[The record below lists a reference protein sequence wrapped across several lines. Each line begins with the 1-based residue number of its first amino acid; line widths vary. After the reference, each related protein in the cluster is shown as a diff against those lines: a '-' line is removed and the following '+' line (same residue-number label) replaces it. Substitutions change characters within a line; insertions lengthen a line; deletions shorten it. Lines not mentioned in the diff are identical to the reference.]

1 MTRDARNSSTQ
12 SVRVNAAEPGDILA
26 SIGLVPYDWRL
37 DTDTLTWGANAAEVL
52 HVPDLARIATGRG
65 YAAFLDP
72 RNAATRYDAVMQEGA
87 RDYGAGVP
95 YQTEYCLL
103 AGRDGATRLWVEDNG
118 RWFAGPTGK
127 PARAHGVVRI
137 ITERHD
143 HDERLAYLSRFDGL
157 TGEMNRNALTDVLTT
172 SLEEAL
178 KYRGSCGFLLIA
190 VDNLARINESYGFG
204 VADEV
209 IASVG
214 RRIRS
219 RMRGGD
225 VLGRFSSNKFG
236 VVLNTC
242 TPDDLSMAADRF
254 LAAVR
259 EDVVQTAN
267 GPVAAT
273 ITIGGV
279 AAPRHARTVAEI
291 LAHAQ
296 ESLDSAKAKRRG
308 SFIAYRPNVERETLR
323 QENVRATDKI
333 IAALNERR
341 ILLAYEPVVTTA
353 GRELAFYECLMRIRR
368 ADGSIVPATAVI
380 PIAEQLGL
388 VRLIDHRVIELVTA
402 ELAAAPSLQVSVNV
416 SPDSI
421 TDPDWWSALGAQLR
435 GRPGVAQRIMLEIT
449 ETAAIR
455 NIDEIS
461 GFVTRA
467 KDLGCRIAIDDFGA
481 GYTLFRNLRRLGVD
495 MIKIDGAFVQNL
507 TRSEDDRV
515 FVRTLVELGRSL
527 GLKTVAEWVQDEE
540 AAAIL
545 AEWGCD
551 YLQGDLVGRASLER
565 PWANGAAAPEKAAR

>member
-1 MTRDARNSSTQ
+1 VTRDARSPLDH
-12 SVRVNAAEPGDILA
+12 VNRAAEPSGILA
-26 SIGLVPYDWRL
+26 SIGLVPYEWRI

-52 HVPDLARIATGRG
+52 QVADPASIATGRG
-65 YAAFLDP
+65 YAGFLDP
-72 RNAATRYDAVMQEGA
+72 KNTSTRYDAVMQAGG
-87 RDYGAGVP
+87 RDSGAGVP
-95 YQTEYCLL
+95 YQTEYCLQT
-103 AGRDGATRLWVEDNG
+103 GPDGATSLWVEDNG
-118 RWFAGPTGK
+118 RWFAGADGR
-127 PARAHGVVRI
+127 PARAHGVVRA

-143 HDERLAYLSRFDGL
+143 NDERLAYLSRFDRL
-157 TGEMNRNALTDVLTT
+157 TGEMNRNALTEVLTA
-172 SLEEAL
+172 SLDEAL
-178 KYRGSCGFLLIA
+178 KYRGSCGFMLIA
-190 VDNLARINESYGFG
+190 VDNLARINEAYGFG

-214 RRIRS
+214 RRLRS

-242 TPDDLSMAADRF
+242 TPDDLTMAADRF

-259 EDVVQTAN
+259 EDVVQTNN

-296 ESLDSAKAKRRG
+296 ESLDAAKAKRRG
-308 SFIAYRPNVERETLR
+308 SFVAYRPNIEREAVR
-323 QENVRATDKI
+323 KENVRSTDKI
-333 IAALNERR
+333 VAALNERR
-341 ILLAYEPVVTTA
+341 ILLAFEPLVRTA
-353 GRELAFYECLMRIRR
+353 TRELAFYESLMRIQR
-368 ADGSIVPATAVI
+368 ADGSVVPASAVI
-380 PIAEQLGL
+380 PVAEELGL

-402 ELAAAPSLQVSVNV
+402 ELGAAPGLTASVNV

-435 GRPGVAQRIMLEIT
+435 ARPGVAQRMILEIT
-449 ETAAIR
+449 ETAAIQ
-455 NIDEIS
+455 NIDETA

-481 GYTLFRNLRRLGVD
+481 GYTSFRNLRRLGVD

-515 FVRTLVELGRSL
+515 FVRTLIELGRSL
-527 GLKTVAEWVQDEE
+527 GIETVAEWVQDEQ

-545 AEWGCD
+545 AGWGCD

-565 PWANGAAAPEKAAR
+565 PWADVAPPESAAR

>member
-1 MTRDARNSSTQ
+1 MTRDARTSPAHRATANPADPS
-12 SVRVNAAEPGDILA
+12 DILA
-26 SIGLVPYDWRL
+26 SIGLVPYDWRI
-37 DTDTLTWGANAAEVL
+37 DTDTLTWGTNAAEVL
-52 HVPDLARIATGRG
+52 QVPDLAQIATGRG
-65 YAAFLDP
+65 YAGFLDP
-72 RNAATRYDAVMQEGA
+72 KNTSTRYDAVMQVGG
-87 RDYGAGVP
+87 RDSGAGVP

-103 AGRDGATRLWVEDNG
+103 TGRDGATKLWVEDNG
-118 RWFAGPTGK
+118 RWFAGPDGR
-127 PARAHGVVRI
+127 PARAHGVVRAV
-137 ITERHD
+137 TERHD

-157 TGEMNRNALTDVLTT
+157 TGEMNRNALTEALTG
-172 SLEEAL
+172 SLDEAL
-178 KYRGSCGFLLIA
+178 KYRGSCGFMLIA
-190 VDNLARINESYGFG
+190 VDNLARINEAYGFG

-214 RRIRS
+214 RRLRS

-242 TPDDLSMAADRF
+242 TPEDLSMAADRF

-259 EDVVQTAN
+259 EDVVQTAH

-279 AAPRHARTVAEI
+279 AAPRHARTVGEI

-308 SFIAYRPNVERETLR
+308 SFVAYRPNVEREAVR
-323 QENVRATDKI
+323 QENVRSTDKI
-333 IAALNERR
+333 VAALNERR
-341 ILLAYEPVVTTA
+341 ILLAFEPLVATA
-353 GRELAFYECLMRIRR
+353 TRELAFHECLMRIRR
-368 ADGSIVPATAVI
+368 LDGSVVPANDVI

-388 VRLIDHRVIELVTA
+388 VRLIDHRVIELVIA
-402 ELAAAPSLQVSVNV
+402 ELVAAPGLRVSVNV

-421 TDPDWWSALGAQLR
+421 TDPDWWASLGAQLR
-435 GRPGVAQRIMLEIT
+435 ARPGVAQRMILEIT
-449 ETAAIR
+449 ETAAIQ
-455 NIDEIS
+455 NIDETS

-481 GYTLFRNLRRLGVD
+481 GYTSFRNLRRLGVD

-515 FVRTLVELGRSL
+515 FVRTLIELGRSL
-527 GLKTVAEWVQDEE
+527 GIETVAEWVQDEQ

-545 AEWGCD
+545 AGWGCD
-551 YLQGDLVGRASLER
+551 YLQGDLVGRATLER
-565 PWANGAAAPEKAAR
+565 PWANIAPPESAAR